1 MQVPPA
7 HHPRLIA
14 GVFAGQAGP
23 QACSAIRRPNNRG
36 IFCAYSRS
44 TQVTIVRVLSRGSLL
59 AIGSSILLT
68 SCASAPGPSAA
79 GGKGKQE
86 LLLVS
91 YAVTKG
97 AYDRILPKF
106 VADWKAKT
114 GQEIQIRTSYGGSG
128 MQARAVIDGLDAD
141 LATLA
146 LSADILKLQDAGL
159 IQPGWEQELPSDSI
173 ITHSTVAFLT
183 RPGNPK
189 GVHTWRDLV
198 KPGVTVVTANP
209 KTSGGARWNF
219 LGLWGSVS
227 QTGGDQQQAEAF
239 VTNVYKNVDNLPK
252 DAREASDVFLK
263 RDQGDV
269 LLNYENEA
277 ILATRT
283 GDLKAPFVVPE
294 VNIRIEGPVAV
305 VDTVVDRKGTR
316 KAAEALAAFLFT
328 EEAQQIFA
336 EEGFRPTNPSV
347 WQRVK
352 DRFAP
357 VKQFFSVKDF
367 GGWQTVNKTFFD
379 NGGLWDRLFAQ
390 SR

>member
-1 MQVPPA
+1 M
-7 HHPRLIA
+7 HPI
-14 GVFAGQAGP
+14 
-23 QACSAIRRPNNRG
+23 
-36 IFCAYSRS
+36 
-44 TQVTIVRVLSRGSLL
+44 LSRGSVLVLGSSFLL
-59 AIGSSILLT
+59 A
-68 SCASAPGPSAA
+68 SCGTATGPSAD

-97 AYDRILPKF
+97 AYDKILPKF
-106 VADWKAKT
+106 AADWKAKT
-114 GQEIQIRTSYGGSG
+114 GQEIKIRTSYGGSG
-128 MQARAVIDGLDAD
+128 TQTRAVIDGLDAD
-141 LATLA
+141 VATLA
-146 LSADILKLQDAGL
+146 LSADVLKLQEAGL
-159 IQPGWEQELPSDSI
+159 IQSGWEKELPSDSI
-173 ITHSTVAFLT
+173 ITNSAVAFLV

-189 GVHTWRDLV
+189 GVRTWADLV

-219 LGLWGSVS
+219 LGLWGSVT
-227 QTGGDQQQAEAF
+227 QTGGDQTQAETF

-305 VDTVVDRKGTR
+305 VDKVVDRKGTR
-316 KAAEALAAFLFT
+316 KAAEALAAYLFT
-328 EEAQQIFA
+328 DEAQQIFA

-357 VKQFFSVKDF
+357 VKTFFSVKDF
-367 GGWQTVNKTFFD
+367 GGWIAVNKTFFD

>member
-1 MQVPPA
+1 VA
-7 HHPRLIA
+7 ITSSRL
-14 GVFAGQAGP
+14 
-23 QACSAIRRPNNRG
+23 RPLLLALG
-36 IFCAYSRS
+36 
-44 TQVTIVRVLSRGSLL
+44 GSLL
-59 AIGSSILLT
+59 LVSCGSSK
-68 SCASAPGPSAA
+68 APSAKDGA
-79 GGKGKQE
+79 GGQQE
-86 LLLVS
+86 LLVVS

-97 AYDRILPKF
+97 AYDRLLPKF

-114 GQEIQIRTSYGGSG
+114 GQELKIRTSYGGSG
-128 MQARAVIDGLDAD
+128 TQTRAIIDGLDAD
-141 LATLA
+141 VVTLA
-146 LSADILKLQDAGL
+146 LSADVLKLQQAGL
-159 IQPGWEQELPSDSI
+159 VQPGWEKELPSESI
-173 ITHSTVAFLT
+173 ITNSAVAFLT

-189 GVHTWRDLV
+189 GIRTWSDLV

-227 QTGGDQQQAEAF
+227 QAGGSQQQAEAY

-277 ILATRT
+277 ILATKT

-305 VDTVVDRKGTR
+305 VDKVVDRKGTR
-316 KAAEALAAFLFT
+316 KAAEALAAYLFT
-328 EEAQQIFA
+328 DEAQQIFA
-336 EEGFRPTNPSV
+336 DEGFRPTNPTV
-347 WQRVK
+347 WERVK
-352 DRFAP
+352 TRFAP
-357 VKQFFSVKDF
+357 VKQFFSVQDF
-367 GGWQTVNKTFFD
+367 GGWSQVNQEFFD
-379 NGGLWDRLFAQ
+379 NGGLWDRLFAK